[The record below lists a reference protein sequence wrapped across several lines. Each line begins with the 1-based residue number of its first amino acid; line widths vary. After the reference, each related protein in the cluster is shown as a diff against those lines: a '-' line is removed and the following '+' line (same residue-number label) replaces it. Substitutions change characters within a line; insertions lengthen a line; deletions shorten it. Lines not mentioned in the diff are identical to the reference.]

1 MPTEMQRKQP
11 SQEQVRIIKLHKHRA
26 DRFTL
31 RWLGFA
37 LLLLTGFQVV
47 LDHLAIV
54 ATERTG
60 VMILLAPLILIA
72 AVWQAVGLGVAKA
85 HMLMKGI
92 NFGAIAYDAR
102 L

>member
-1 MPTEMQRKQP
+1 MPTEKQRKQP

-47 LDHLAIV
+47 LDRFAI
-54 ATERTG
+54 AAAGRTG
-60 VMILLAPLILIA
+60 VMILLALLILIA
-72 AVWQAVGLGVAKA
+72 TVWQAVGLGVARA
-85 HMLMKGI
+85 PMLMKGI
-92 NFGAIAYDAR
+92 NLER
-102 L
+102 